1 LDNVPSSD
9 YVFEEDYELM
19 SVREVEA
26 YITQHKHL
34 PDVPSAEE
42 FKQGYKAGDMDDLLL
57 RKIEELTLYIIEQEK
72 RIEEL
77 EEKVEL
83 TSNR

>member
-1 LDNVPSSD
+1 VPSSD
-9 YVFEEDYELM
+9 YVFETEYELM

-34 PDVPSAEE
+34 PNVPSAEE
-42 FKQGYKAGDMDDLLL
+42 FKQNGYKAGDMDDLLL

-77 EEKVEL
+77 EEKVES

>member
-1 LDNVPSSD
+1 
-9 YVFEEDYELM
+9 M
-19 SVREVEA
+19 EA

-34 PDVPSAEE
+34 PEVPSAEE
-42 FKQGYKAGDMDDLLL
+42 FEQNGYKAGDMDDLLL

-83 TSNR
+83 NAIEKE